1 MDSRLKIFVVTA
13 STLNF
18 SEAARML
25 GITQPSVSQNIR
37 AIEKEYGIQLFA
49 RNGHEF
55 SLTYSGE
62 IFLRHA
68 KEILRKYRELEYETL
83 MLSSVTKGNFRL
95 AIPPALYFGMYP
107 DMSADYCRLSPMTFF
122 SSVIAENREIA
133 GLVSRREINAG
144 LIYRTLP
151 SGDAEPVFRD
161 TLIPVSCTTRKISG
175 AFDTRDVRLVTYGRD
190 DSTSED
196 IEAFIRNCDVDRR
209 SLDGIS
215 RLEDPS
221 AAAKFLIQY
230 GQSGAGNTVPA
241 FGFFWTSQVREYIR
255 KGLLQNI
262 EIEPFSGK
270 PLVERLYYLEQLPD
284 NGIPNFEKY
293 LRNWINRRLK

>member
-37 AIEKEYGIQLFA
+37 AIEKEYGIQLFT

-55 SLTYSGE
+55 ALTYSGE
-62 IFLRHA
+62 IFLQHA
-68 KEILRKYRELEYETL
+68 KEILKKYRELEYETL
-83 MLSSVTKGNFRL
+83 MLSSVTKGDFRL
-95 AIPPALYFGMYP
+95 ALPPALYFGMYP

-122 SSVIAENREIA
+122 TSVIAENREIA
-133 GLVSRREINAG
+133 GMISRREINAG
-144 LIYRTLP
+144 LIYRTQP
-151 SGDAEPVFRD
+151 SEEAEPVFRD
-161 TLIPVSCTTRKISG
+161 TLIPVSCTTRNGSGVLDIS
-175 AFDTRDVRLVTYGRD
+175 DVRLVTYGRD

-196 IEAFIRNCDVDRR
+196 MEAFIRNCDTDRK
-209 SLDGIS
+209 SLKSIS

-230 GQSGAGNTVPA
+230 GRSGAGNTLPA
-241 FGFFWTSQVREYIR
+241 FGFFWTSQVRGFLR
-255 KGLLQNI
+255 DGLLQRI

-270 PLVERLYYLEQLPD
+270 PLVERLYYIVQQQE
-284 NGIPNFEKY
+284 NGIPDFEKY
-293 LRNWINRRLK
+293 LRNWIDRRLK